1 MFVEEVLTNYLTGL
15 VPMDR
20 MLEKKKWPPKRIIT
34 YSLSGLFAIIVI
46 YNLLFGD
53 TSSKLNVETEKVTIS
68 TVSAGPFKEYIP
80 ITGNIIPIK
89 TVYLD
94 AIEGGRVEKLFLEA
108 GTMVEQGDEILQL
121 GNTNL
126 LMDIMFREAEFF
138 EQSNNLRNTR
148 LAMEQNRL
156 NLKSELINLDFQIKM
171 LERDFKRKKELVKEN
186 LISQLEFEESRD
198 QYDYNLKR
206 RELAVE
212 SYKQDS
218 LFRKIQIGQLEAS
231 LSRMQNNLGLVKTKL
246 ENLTIR
252 APISGH
258 LTSLNAEIGESK
270 SRGQRLGQVDV
281 LEGFKVRAAVD
292 EYHLSRIQRELEGEF
307 DFAGG
312 THKIIVDKIYPE
324 IRDGRFN
331 IDLTFVNSEPEGIRR
346 GLTSHIR
353 LELGNLSEAILLPR
367 GGFYQKTGGQW
378 VYVLD
383 ESGDFASK
391 RDIRL
396 GMQNPQMFE
405 VIEGLEPGEKVITS
419 SYESFGDNDVL
430 VLTED

>member
-1 MFVEEVLTNYLTGL
+1 
-15 VPMDR
+15 MDR
-20 MLEKKKWPPKRIIT
+20 KIEKKKWPPKKIIT
-34 YSLSGLFAIIVI
+34 YSLSSIFALIVI
-46 YNLLFGD
+46 YSLLFGE
-53 TSSKLNVETEKVTIS
+53 TGSKLNVETEKLTIS
-68 TVSAGPFKEYIP
+68 AVSRGPFKEYIP
-80 ITGNIIPIK
+80 ITGTVIPIK

-94 AIEGGRVEKLFLEA
+94 AVEGGRVEKIFLLA
-108 GTMVEQGDEILQL
+108 GSMVDEGDDILRL

-126 LMDIMFREAEFF
+126 LMDIMFREAEFY

-156 NLKSELINLDFQIKM
+156 TLKSQLIELDYQIKT
-171 LERDFKRKKELVKEN
+171 LQRDYLRRKELVEN
-186 LISQLEFEESRD
+186 NLVSRLEYEQSKD
-198 QYDYNLKR
+198 QYEYNLKR

-212 SYKQDS
+212 SFKQDS
-218 LFRKIQIGQLEAS
+218 VFRKIQIRQLEES
-231 LSRMQNNLGLVKTKL
+231 LARMQNNLRLVKTKL
-246 ENLTIR
+246 ENLTIK

-292 EYHLSRIQRELEGEF
+292 EYHLSRIDRGLGGEF

-312 THKIIVDKIYPE
+312 EYALISDKIFPE
-324 IRDGRFN
+324 IRDGRFD
-331 IDLTFVNSEPEGIRR
+331 IDLIFAGQEPEGIRR
-346 GLTSHIR
+346 GQTLHIR

-383 ESGDFASK
+383 EDADLARK
-391 RDIRL
+391 RNIRL

-419 SYESFGDNDVL
+419 SYDSFGDNDIL
-430 VLTED
+430 VLKGK

>member
-1 MFVEEVLTNYLTGL
+1 
-15 VPMDR
+15 MDR
-20 MLEKKKWPPKRIIT
+20 TIEKKKWPPKKIIS
-34 YSLSGLFAIIVI
+34 YSLGSIFIFIVI

-53 TSSKLNVETEKVTIS
+53 TSSKLNVESEKLTIS
-68 TVSAGPFKEYIP
+68 TVTKGPFKEYIP
-80 ITGNIIPIK
+80 ITGTIIPIR

-94 AIEGGRVEKLFLEA
+94 AVEGGRVEKLFLEA
-108 GTMVEQGDEILQL
+108 GSMVEEGDEILQL

-156 NLKSELINLDFQIKM
+156 NLKSQLIDLDYQIKIY
-171 LERDFKRKKELVKEN
+171 RRNYIQKKKLSEEN
-186 LISQLEFEESRD
+186 LISNLEFEQSRD
-198 QYDYNLKR
+198 EYEYTIER
-206 RELAVE
+206 RELAIE

-218 LFRKIQIGQLEAS
+218 IFRKIQIQQLEVS
-231 LSRMQNNLGLVKTKL
+231 LTRMQKNLALVKTKL
-246 ENLTIR
+246 DNLIIK

-270 SRGQRLGQVDV
+270 TRGERLGQVDV
-281 LEGFKVRAAVD
+281 LEGFKARAGVD
-292 EYHLSRIQRELEGEF
+292 EYHLSRINKGLTGEF
-307 DFAGG
+307 DFAGSNY
-312 THKIIVDKIYPE
+312 TLRADKIFPE
-324 IRDGRFN
+324 IRDGRFD
-331 IDLTFVNSEPEGIRR
+331 IDLVFTDREPDGIRR
-346 GLTSHIR
+346 GQTLHIR
-353 LELGNLSEAILLPR
+353 LELGNLSQAILLPR

-383 ESGDFASK
+383 KNGDRAHK
-391 RDIRL
+391 KNIRL

-405 VIEGLEPGEKVITS
+405 VLEGLEPGEKVITS
-419 SYESFGDNDVL
+419 SYDSFGDNDVL

>member
-1 MFVEEVLTNYLTGL
+1 MFVDYIFTKYLTGI
-15 VPMDR
+15 VYMDR
-20 MLEKKKWPPKRIIT
+20 ILEKKKWPPKRVIT
-34 YSLSGLFAIIVI
+34 YSLSGLFALIVI

-53 TSSKLNVETEKVTIS
+53 TSSKLNVETEKITIS
-68 TVSAGPFKEYIP
+68 TVTKGPFKEYIP
-80 ITGNIIPIK
+80 ITGNVIPIK

-94 AIEGGRVEKLFLEA
+94 AVEGGRVEKLFLEA

-126 LMDIMFREAEFF
+126 LMDIMFREAELF

-156 NLKSELINLDFQIKM
+156 NLKSELINLDFQQKM
-171 LERDFKRKKELVKEN
+171 LERDFHQKKELLKEN
-186 LISQLEFEESRD
+186 LISQLEFEQSRD
-198 QYDYNLKR
+198 EHEYNMKR
-206 RELAVE
+206 RELAIE

-218 LFRKIQIGQLEAS
+218 LFRKIQISQLEAS
-231 LSRMQNNLGLVKTKL
+231 LKRMQNNLGLIKSKL

-270 SRGQRLGQVDV
+270 SRGERLGQVDV

-292 EYHLSRIQRELEGEF
+292 EYHLSRIQRKLEGEF
-307 DFAGG
+307 DFAGS
-312 THKIIVDKIYPE
+312 THKIVVDKIFPE

-331 IDLTFVNSEPEGIRR
+331 IDLIFSDSEPEGITR

-353 LELGNLSEAILLPR
+353 LELGNLSDAILLPR

-383 ESGDFASK
+383 EGGDFASK

-405 VIEGLEPGEKVITS
+405 VLEGLEPGEKVITS
-419 SYESFGDNDVL
+419 SYESFGDNDIL

>member
-1 MFVEEVLTNYLTGL
+1 MYGHEGNSKTKFNNHYLRFYRG
-15 VPMDR
+15 
-20 MLEKKKWPPKRIIT
+20 I
-34 YSLSGLFAIIVI
+34 
-46 YNLLFGD
+46 
-53 TSSKLNVETEKVTIS
+53 
-68 TVSAGPFKEYIP
+68 
-80 ITGNIIPIK
+80 
-89 TVYLD
+89 
-94 AIEGGRVEKLFLEA
+94 
-108 GTMVEQGDEILQL
+108 
-121 GNTNL
+121 
-126 LMDIMFREAEFF
+126 F

-156 NLKSELINLDFQIKM
+156 NLKSELINLDFQQKM
-171 LERDFKRKKELVKEN
+171 LERDYRRKKELLKEN
-186 LISQLEFEESRD
+186 LISQLEFEQSRD
-198 QYDYNLKR
+198 EHDYNEKL
-206 RELAVE
+206 RELAIE

-218 LFRKIQIGQLEAS
+218 LFRKVQISQLEAS
-231 LSRMQNNLGLVKTKL
+231 LARMQTNLNLVKTKL

-270 SRGQRLGQVDV
+270 SRGERLGQVDV

-307 DFAGG
+307 DFAGS
-312 THKIIVDKIYPE
+312 THKIVVDKIFPE

-331 IDLTFVNSEPEGIRR
+331 IDLIFSDSEPEGITR

-353 LELGNLSEAILLPR
+353 LELGNLSDAILLPR

-383 ESGDFASK
+383 EGGDFAGK

-405 VIEGLEPGEKVITS
+405 VLDGLEPGEKVITS
-419 SYESFGDNDVL
+419 SYDSFGDNDVL

>member
-1 MFVEEVLTNYLTGL
+1 
-15 VPMDR
+15 MDR
-20 MLEKKKWPPKRIIT
+20 TIEKKKWPPKKIIS
-34 YSLSGLFAIIVI
+34 YSLGSIFIFIVI

-53 TSSKLNVETEKVTIS
+53 TSSKLNVESEKLTIS
-68 TVSAGPFKEYIP
+68 TVTKGPFKEYIP
-80 ITGNIIPIK
+80 ITGTIIPIR

-94 AIEGGRVEKLFLEA
+94 AVEGGRVEKLFLEA
-108 GTMVEQGDEILQL
+108 GSMVEEGDEILQL

-156 NLKSELINLDFQIKM
+156 NLKSQLIDLDYQIKIY
-171 LERDFKRKKELVKEN
+171 RRNYIQKKKLSEEN
-186 LISQLEFEESRD
+186 LISNLEFEQSRD
-198 QYDYNLKR
+198 EYEYTVER
-206 RELAVE
+206 RDLAIE

-218 LFRKIQIGQLEAS
+218 IFRKIQIQQLEVS
-231 LSRMQNNLGLVKTKL
+231 LSRMQKNLALVKTKL
-246 ENLTIR
+246 DNLIIK

-270 SRGQRLGQVDV
+270 TRGERLGQVDV
-281 LEGFKVRAAVD
+281 LEGFKARAGVD
-292 EYHLSRIQRELEGEF
+292 EYHLSRINKGLTGEF
-307 DFAGG
+307 DFAGSNY
-312 THKIIVDKIYPE
+312 TLRADKIFPE
-324 IRDGRFN
+324 IRDGRFD
-331 IDLTFVNSEPEGIRR
+331 IDLVFTDREPDGIRR
-346 GLTSHIR
+346 GQTLHIR
-353 LELGNLSEAILLPR
+353 LELGNLSQAILLPR

-383 ESGDFASK
+383 KNGDRAHK
-391 RDIRL
+391 KNIRL

-405 VIEGLEPGEKVITS
+405 VLEGLEPGEKVITS
-419 SYESFGDNDVL
+419 SYDSFGDNDVL

>member
-1 MFVEEVLTNYLTGL
+1 
-15 VPMDR
+15 MDR
-20 MLEKKKWPPKRIIT
+20 ILEKKKWPLKRIII
-34 YSLSGLFAIIVI
+34 YGLSGIFAIIVI

-53 TSSKLNVETEKVTIS
+53 TSSRLNVETKKITIS
-68 TVSAGPFKEYIP
+68 TVTKGPFKEYIP
-80 ITGNIIPIK
+80 ITGNVIPIK

-94 AIEGGRVEKLFLEA
+94 AVEGGRVEKLFLEA

-126 LMDIMFREAEFF
+126 LMDIMFREAELF

-156 NLKSELINLDFQIKM
+156 NLKSKLIHLDYQEKTRK
-171 LERDFKRKKELVKEN
+171 RDYLRKKELLKEN
-186 LISQLEFEESRD
+186 LISQLEFEQSRD
-198 QYDYNLKR
+198 EYEYNMQQ

-231 LSRMQNNLGLVKTKL
+231 LKRMQKNLDLVKTKL
-246 ENLTIR
+246 ENLTIK
-252 APISGH
+252 APINGH

-292 EYHLSRIQRELEGEF
+292 EYHLSRVQRGLEGEF

-312 THKIIVDKIYPE
+312 THNIVVDKIYPE

-331 IDLTFVNSEPEGIRR
+331 IDLIFANSEPEGIRR

-353 LELGNLSEAILLPR
+353 LELGNLNEAILLPR

-378 VYVLD
+378 VYILD
-383 ESGDFASK
+383 ESGDFAGK

-405 VIEGLEPGEKVITS
+405 VLEGLKPGEKVITS
-419 SYESFGDNDVL
+419 SYESFGDKDVL

>member
-1 MFVEEVLTNYLTGL
+1 
-15 VPMDR
+15 MDR
-20 MLEKKKWPPKRIIT
+20 ILEKKKWPPKRIII
-34 YSLSGLFAIIVI
+34 YGLTGIFAIIII

-53 TSSKLNVETEKVTIS
+53 TSSKLNVETEKITIS
-68 TVSAGPFKEYIP
+68 TVSNGPFKEYIP
-80 ITGNIIPIK
+80 ITGNVIPIK

-108 GTMVEQGDEILQL
+108 GTMVEKGDEILQL

-148 LAMEQNRL
+148 LAMQQNRL
-156 NLKSELINLDFQIKM
+156 NLKSELIQLDYQQKM
-171 LERDFKRKKELVKEN
+171 IERDFRRKKELLKEN
-186 LISQLEFEESRD
+186 LISQLEFEQSQDEHE
-198 QYDYNLKR
+198 YNTKR
-206 RELAVE
+206 RELAIE

-218 LFRKIQIGQLEAS
+218 LFRKIQISQLEAS
-231 LSRMQNNLGLVKTKL
+231 LARMQNNLALVKTKL

-270 SRGQRLGQVDV
+270 SRGERLGQVDV

-292 EYHLSRIQRELEGEF
+292 EYHLSRIQRGLEGEF

-324 IRDGRFN
+324 IRDGRFD
-331 IDLTFVNSEPEGIRR
+331 IDLIFTDSEPQGITR

-353 LELGNLSEAILLPR
+353 LELGNLSEATLLPR

-378 VYVLD
+378 VFVLD
-383 ESGDFASK
+383 ESGDFAGK

-405 VIEGLEPGEKVITS
+405 VLEGLKPGERVITS

>member
-1 MFVEEVLTNYLTGL
+1 
-15 VPMDR
+15 MDR
-20 MLEKKKWPPKRIIT
+20 VLEKKKWPPKRIIT

-53 TSSKLNVETEKVTIS
+53 TSTKLNVESEKITIS
-68 TVSAGPFKEYIP
+68 TVSKGPFKEYIP

-108 GTMVEQGDEILQL
+108 GTMVEQGDEILRL

-126 LMDIMFREAEFF
+126 LMDIMFREAELF

-156 NLKSELINLDFQIKM
+156 NLKSELINLDFQIRS
-171 LERDFKRKKELVKEN
+171 LERDFKRKKELLKEDM
-186 LISQLEFEESRD
+186 ISQLEFEESQD
-198 QYDYNLKR
+198 QYNYNLKR
-206 RELAVE
+206 RELAIE

-218 LFRKIQIGQLEAS
+218 LFRKVQIGQLEAS
-231 LSRMQNNLGLVKTKL
+231 LSRMQNNLALVKTKL

-252 APISGH
+252 APISGQ

-292 EYHLSRIQRELEGEF
+292 EYHLSRVQRGLEGEF

-312 THKIIVDKIYPE
+312 THQIVVDKIYPE

-331 IDLTFVNSEPEGIRR
+331 IDLIFTHSEPEGIRR

-353 LELGNLSEAILLPR
+353 LELGNLNEAILLPR

-383 ESGDFASK
+383 ESGDFAGK

-405 VIEGLEPGEKVITS
+405 VLEGLEPGERVITS
-419 SYESFGDNDVL
+419 SYESFGDNDIL
-430 VLTED
+430 ILSDD

>member
-1 MFVEEVLTNYLTGL
+1 
-15 VPMDR
+15 MDR
-20 MLEKKKWPPKRIIT
+20 KLEKKKWPLKRIIT
-34 YSLSGLFAIIVI
+34 YSLSGLFALIVV

-53 TSSKLNVETEKVTIS
+53 TSSKLNVETEKITIS
-68 TVSAGPFKEYIP
+68 TVSKGAFKEYIP

-108 GTMVEQGDEILQL
+108 GTMVEQGDEILRL

-126 LMDIMFREAEFF
+126 LMDIMFREAELF

-156 NLKSELINLDFQIKM
+156 NLKSQLIQLDYQQKM
-171 LERDFKRKKELVKEN
+171 IERDYKRKKELLNEN
-186 LISQLEFEESRD
+186 LISKLEFEQSRD
-198 QYDYNLKR
+198 EFEYNMKR

-231 LSRMQNNLGLVKTKL
+231 LNRMQKNLALIKTKL
-246 ENLTIR
+246 ENLTIK

-292 EYHLSRIQRELEGEF
+292 EYHLSRIQRGLEGEF
-307 DFAGG
+307 DFAGD
-312 THKIIVDKIYPE
+312 THKIVVDKIYPE

-331 IDLTFVNSEPEGIRR
+331 IDLIFTHSEPDGIRR

-353 LELGNLSEAILLPR
+353 LELGNLNEAILLPR

-383 ESGDFASK
+383 ESGDFAGK

-405 VIEGLEPGEKVITS
+405 VLEGLEPGEKVITS

-430 VLTED
+430 VLSED

>member
-1 MFVEEVLTNYLTGL
+1 
-15 VPMDR
+15 MDR
-20 MLEKKKWPPKRIIT
+20 ILEKKKWPPKRIIT

-53 TSSKLNVETEKVTIS
+53 TSTKLNVESEKITIS
-68 TVSAGPFKEYIP
+68 TVSKGPFKEYIP

-108 GTMVEQGDEILQL
+108 GTMVEQGDEILSL

-156 NLKSELINLDFQIKM
+156 NIKSELINLDFQIRM
-171 LERDFKRKKELVKEN
+171 LDRDFKRKKELLKEDM
-186 LISQLEFEESRD
+186 ISQLEFEESQD
-198 QYDYNLKR
+198 QYNYTLKR
-206 RELAVE
+206 RELAIE

-218 LFRKIQIGQLEAS
+218 LFRKVQIGQLEAS
-231 LSRMQNNLGLVKTKL
+231 LSRMQKNLALVKTKL

-292 EYHLSRIQRELEGEF
+292 EYHLSRVQRGLEGEF
-307 DFAGG
+307 DFAGD
-312 THKIIVDKIYPE
+312 THQIVVDKIYPE

-331 IDLTFVNSEPEGIRR
+331 IDLIFTHSEPEGIRR

-353 LELGNLSEAILLPR
+353 LELGNLNEAILLPR

-383 ESGDFASK
+383 ESGDYCWEAGYPPWYAKS
-391 RDIRL
+391 
-396 GMQNPQMFE
+396 
-405 VIEGLEPGEKVITS
+405 T
-419 SYESFGDNDVL
+419 DV
-430 VLTED
+430 